1 MKSQR
6 GLRILMRS
14 FSSTFRARHG
24 EEMLGTF
31 LDQRSEQTP
40 IERLCGDVD
49 LVRNGLAQRLG
60 AATIEHL
67 HAAVR
72 VGSLVSLTAC
82 IGFSIV
88 LLTRLQNW
96 SGPTLTHP
104 WPKVVWIAML
114 LSAASTLFLPRA
126 LARIAWLGGVGASL
140 AAYVYASNLPYE
152 LPRLTSPTNLSAH
165 IGSVPD
171 GVTQISIASIK
182 TSVLVVGELLA
193 LGGWAR
199 STSLPSRLGTAAA
212 GAVVG
217 VALMVRVDMLLHA
230 PSNATVSAAY
240 FDPVHVD
247 FRLDLLHIDL
257 APGFSA
263 LAVGSLLVLAIIGWF
278 RPRAAA
284 IALGLIVPISI
295 LAVATH
301 SLRSIPLRWTFIA
314 ELAIAAVAAVAL
326 GRRSQAESGSLDLRQ
341 PRN

>member
-1 MKSQR
+1 MRSQR

-14 FSSTFRARHG
+14 FSSTFRARH
-24 EEMLGTF
+24 EEEILGT
-31 LDQRSEQTP
+31 LLEQRSEQTP
-40 IERLCGDVD
+40 IERLGGDVD

-60 AATIEHL
+60 AATVEHL
-67 HAAVR
+67 RAAVR

-82 IGFSIV
+82 MGLSIV

-104 WPKVVWIAML
+104 WPKVVWIAL
-114 LSAASTLFLPRA
+114 LASAFGQLVLPKVLSR
-126 LARIAWLGGVGASL
+126 LAWLGGIV
-140 AAYVYASNLPYE
+140 AAATALIYASSLRE
-152 LPRLTSPTNLSAH
+152 LPRVGDPGRPVSLT
-165 IGSVPD
+165 
-171 GVTQISIASIK
+171 
-182 TSVLVVGELLA
+182 TSVLVVGVLLA

-199 STSLPSRLGTAAA
+199 STSLPSRLGTASA

-217 VALMVRVDMLLHA
+217 VALMVRVDTILHA
-230 PSNATVSAAY
+230 QSNATVSAAY

-263 LAVGSLLVLAIIGWF
+263 VALGSLLAIVIIGWF

-284 IALGLIVPISI
+284 IALALIVPISI

-314 ELAIAAVAAVAL
+314 ELAVAGVAAVAL

>member
-1 MKSQR
+1 MRSQR

-14 FSSTFRARHG
+14 FSSTFRARH
-24 EEMLGTF
+24 EEEILGT
-31 LDQRSEQTP
+31 LLEQRSEQTP
-40 IERLCGDVD
+40 IERLGGDVD

-82 IGFSIV
+82 MGLSIV

-104 WPKVVWIAML
+104 WPKVVWIAL
-114 LSAASTLFLPRA
+114 LASAFGQLVLPKVLSR
-126 LARIAWLGGVGASL
+126 LAWLGGIV
-140 AAYVYASNLPYE
+140 AAATALIYASSLRE
-152 LPRLTSPTNLSAH
+152 LPRVGDPGRPVSLT
-165 IGSVPD
+165 
-171 GVTQISIASIK
+171 
-182 TSVLVVGELLA
+182 TSVLVVGVLLA

-199 STSLPSRLGTAAA
+199 STSLPSRLSTAAA

-217 VALMVRVDMLLHA
+217 VALMVRVDTLLHA
-230 PSNATVSAAY
+230 PSNATVSASY
-240 FDPVHVD
+240 FDPVHAD

-257 APGFSA
+257 VPGFGTIALGALVA
-263 LAVGSLLVLAIIGWF
+263 LAVAGWF

-284 IALGLIVPISI
+284 IALALIVPISI
-295 LAVATH
+295 VAVATRTS
-301 SLRSIPLRWTFIA
+301 SLMSLRWTFIA
-314 ELAIAAVAAVAL
+314 ELAIAAVAAAAL